1 MDNIIRPNRR
11 GRRVGPQRR
20 LARKATLQGNLR
32 ILSHPSHPQIR
43 RAASRFDP
51 VDTPATLA
59 GSTKHFHVFY
69 AERLGPSGASVARGV
84 LKNCERDYQTLA
96 EIFMQQGPLQFNI
109 IIAPLSE
116 QMDGTGG
123 AYHHSCLATDLY
135 CDVQLTPTIDPDVT
149 NALMIAE
156 EVEVFQAARGRGWEC
171 GASNGEGLS
180 RVLAEELYPNVLE
193 NLGYSSAASWLN
205 SRHPNLVGRTLP
217 TDRTAAG
224 NGCAVLFLHY
234 LHFQLGFSYD
244 KISQAAAPTLAGTY
258 KALTGKKAPF
268 AEFAALLEKRF
279 PRGQRADLATDNP
292 FPINEASPVA
302 QTKRPLTKTKANTTR
317 RETPTPK

>member
-1 MDNIIRPNRR
+1 MDNIIRPNQR

-32 ILSHPSHPQIR
+32 ILSRPSHPQIR

-51 VDTPATLA
+51 LATPATLA

-69 AERLGPSGASVARGV
+69 AERLVPSGASVARGV

-96 EIFMQQGPLQFNI
+96 EICMQQGPLQFNI
-109 IIAPLSE
+109 VIAPLSE

-156 EVEVFQAARGRGWEC
+156 EVEVFQAAQGRGWDC

-180 RVLAEELYPNVLE
+180 RVLAEELYLNVLE

-205 SRHPNLVGRTLP
+205 SRRPNLVGRTLP
-217 TDRTAAG
+217 TDRSAAG

-234 LHFQLGFSYD
+234 LHFQLRFSYD
-244 KISQAAAPTLAGTY
+244 KS
-258 KALTGKKAPF
+258 
-268 AEFAALLEKRF
+268 
-279 PRGQRADLATDNP
+279 PRLQRRRSLG
-292 FPINEASPVA
+292 
-302 QTKRPLTKTKANTTR
+302 LTR
-317 RETPTPK
+317 RSPGRRHHLQNLSRSWRRGSPAGNVPILRLIIRSRSTKLHQLHRQNVR